1 MPCKESA
8 ICKSLM
14 SQLLLLRLKLYFKKK
29 NTNTQMYSWSK
40 QDACGVNEF
49 LKASLEFDA
58 DDLG

>member
-14 SQLLLLRLKLYFKKK
+14 SQLLLLRLKLYLKKK
-29 NTNTQMYSWSK
+29 SK
-40 QDACGVNEF
+40 CILGVNKMHMGGNEF

-58 DDLG
+58 DNLG